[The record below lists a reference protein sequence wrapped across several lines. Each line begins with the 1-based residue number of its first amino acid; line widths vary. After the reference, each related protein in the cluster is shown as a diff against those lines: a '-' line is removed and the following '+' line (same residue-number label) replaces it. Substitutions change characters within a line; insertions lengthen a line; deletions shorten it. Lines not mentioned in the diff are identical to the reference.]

1 MLALGDSSCLDD
13 AVPHARWPA
22 KRQCVEPMVELLSSL
37 LPADGRAPAARPPLL
52 SHATLLREAYLD
64 SGARAGEGN
73 LSAEQVR
80 VRV

>member
-1 MLALGDSSCLDD
+1 MDLRCIS
-13 AVPHARWPA
+13 AVSP
-22 KRQCVEPMVELLSSL
+22 QVELLSSL

-64 SGARAGEGN
+64 GGARAGEGN

-80 VRV
+80 VSV